1 MNSTPSSHSRADE
14 FVRLDK
20 MRHQILSDME
30 ALRAQEE
37 NLRRYE
43 VQLRESQPPMPV
55 PSAAVL
61 PPEFGAEREKLAR
74 LRALL
79 EAERRALVDER
90 LALREDKAA
99 LATQAEALKQ
109 REAWLDLREREA
121 AAKNFALPP
130 EKKPASTAPFGLRLG
145 LTEVPFAGYF
155 RSQRRS
161 A

>member
-1 MNSTPSSHSRADE
+1 MNATPSSPSRADE
-14 FVRLDK
+14 LVRLDQL
-20 MRHQILSDME
+20 RRQITSDLEM
-30 ALRAQEE
+30 LRAQEE

-43 VQLRESQPPMPV
+43 MQLRGSQPPMPL
-55 PSAAVL
+55 PAAMQQ
-61 PPEFGAEREKLAR
+61 ESEAEREKLAR

-90 LALREDKAA
+90 LLVREEKAA
-99 LATQAEALKQ
+99 LAQRTEELKQ
-109 REAWLDLREREA
+109 REAWLELREREA
-121 AAKNFALPP
+121 VAKSFAPPP
-130 EKKPASTAPFGLRLG
+130 EKKPASSAPFGLRLG

>member
-1 MNSTPSSHSRADE
+1 MNSTPSFHSRADE
-14 FVRLDK
+14 LVRLDQL
-20 MRHQILSDME
+20 RHQIVSDME
-30 ALRAQEE
+30 MLRAQEE

-43 VQLRESQPPMPV
+43 MQLRGSQPPMPL
-55 PSAAVL
+55 PAAL
-61 PPEFGAEREKLAR
+61 QQESEAEREKLAR

-90 LALREDKAA
+90 LLLREEKAA
-99 LATQAEALKQ
+99 LAQRTEELKQ
-109 REAWLDLREREA
+109 REAWLELREREA
-121 AAKNFALPP
+121 AAKNFAPPP
-130 EKKPASTAPFGLRLG
+130 EKKPASSAPFGLRLG